1 MEYDPADVIALIAPI
16 EQGVA
21 DVVYGSRLSGGAP
34 QRAYM
39 FWHLIGNRFLSL
51 LTGVLFNTTLS
62 DMETGYKAFR
72 SEVLASLRL
81 TRDDFGI
88 EPEIT
93 GEICRRRLRIYEMPI
108 AYYGRTYAEGKNI
121 TWRDGLTALGAVRRA
136 VAGAVGRDHAARR
149 AAAAG
154 GRRPRG
160 HRRLHVPRGCA
171 ASSSTTRS
179 RRCATA
185 TSSGSSRRCRSSRS
199 AIVLRGVRW
208 WALYDDEQRPPLRAV
223 MYALLV
229 GYFFNNILPARAGE
243 AARVI
248 ALHNRARTPRAE
260 IVGTVV
266 VERVF
271 DLLALLLILLCA
283 YPWLPEISWLRN
295 AAILG
300 AIVDAIVLAV
310 LIVLIV
316 RYDARAVH
324 WLLSPLRRIR
334 APASPSASR
343 RRRSTRPAASSP
355 CATRSSPLRGFAL
368 TIASWV
374 VLGDLLLDPHGRLPP
389 RPAAR
394 PPAILVTVAIN
405 LSLVL
410 PSSPAALGVFEAAT
424 IIALN
429 AFDVPHAEA
438 LSYALVLHLLNLV
451 PFLVIGAVLLG
462 PAALR
467 RNR

>member
-1 MEYDPADVIALIAPI
+1 MTSRRGVRPLLVVI
-16 EQGVA
+16 G
-21 DVVYGSRLSGGAP
+21 
-34 QRAYM
+34 
-39 FWHLIGNRFLSL
+39 
-51 LTGVLFNTTLS
+51 
-62 DMETGYKAFR
+62 
-72 SEVLASLRL
+72 LAV
-81 TRDDFGI
+81 TVG
-88 EPEIT
+88 
-93 GEICRRRLRIYEMPI
+93 CMYV
-108 AYYGRTYAEGKNI
+108 
-121 TWRDGLTALGAVRRA
+121 AVRGVDFDDA
-136 VAGAVGRDHAARR
+136 VQALRDSDLVWLLPALPVFSA
-149 AAAAG
+149 
-154 GRRPRG
+154 
-160 HRRLHVPRGCA
+160 
-171 ASSSTTRS
+171 
-179 RRCATA
+179 
-185 TSSGSSRRCRSSRS
+185 

-208 WALYDDEQRPPLRAV
+208 WALYDRVQRPSLRAV
-223 MYALLV
+223 MYGLLV

-248 ALHNRARTPRAE
+248 ALNNRAKTPLAE
-260 IVGTVV
+260 IIGTVV

-271 DLLALLLILLCA
+271 DMLALLLLLLCA
-283 YPWLPEISWLRN
+283 YPWLPEISWLRS

-300 AIVDAIVLAV
+300 AIVTVALAA

-316 RYDARAVH
+316 RYDERAVH

-334 APASPSASR
+334 
-343 RRRSTRPAASSP
+343 RPGVAERVEIAAIN
-355 CATRSSPLRGFAL
+355 ATRGLVALRNPVIAVRGFVL
-368 TIASWV
+368 TFASWF
-374 VLGDLLLDPHGRLPP
+374 VLAISYWILMSAFALDLPLD
-389 RPAAR
+389 A
-394 PPAILVTVAIN
+394 AILVTVAIN

>member
-1 MEYDPADVIALIAPI
+1 MARRGMRPLLAVVGLAVTVVCMYVAV
-16 EQGVA
+16 QGVEIDDA
-21 DVVYGSRLSGGAP
+21 LDALRDSELV
-34 QRAYM
+34 
-39 FWHLIGNRFLSL
+39 WL
-51 LTGVLFNTTLS
+51 L
-62 DMETGYKAFR
+62 
-72 SEVLASLRL
+72 
-81 TRDDFGI
+81 
-88 EPEIT
+88 P
-93 GEICRRRLRIYEMPI
+93 
-108 AYYGRTYAEGKNI
+108 
-121 TWRDGLTALGAVRRA
+121 ALPVFS
-136 VAGAVGRDHAARR
+136 V
-149 AAAAG
+149 
-154 GRRPRG
+154 
-160 HRRLHVPRGCA
+160 
-171 ASSSTTRS
+171 
-179 RRCATA
+179 
-185 TSSGSSRRCRSSRS
+185 

-208 WALYDDEQRPPLRAV
+208 WALYDAEKRPPLRAV

-248 ALHNRARTPRAE
+248 ALRSRAKRTSMPE
-260 IVGTVV
+260 IIATVV

-271 DLLALLLILLCA
+271 DMLALLLILLCA

-300 AIVDAIVLAV
+300 AIVTVVLAV

-334 APASPSASR
+334 
-343 RRRSTRPAASSP
+343 RPGFAERVEAAAIN
-355 CATRSSPLRGFAL
+355 ATRGLVALRNPVIAVRGFAL
-368 TIASWV
+368 TVASWV
-374 VLGDLLLDPHGRLPP
+374 VLAISYWILMEAFHLALPLD
-389 RPAAR
+389 A
-394 PPAILVTVAIN
+394 AILVTVAIN

-451 PFLVIGAVLLG
+451 PFLLIGAVLLG
-462 PAALR
+462 PSALR